1 MSQRVPRAS
10 RGQDEVLR
18 EISVME
24 LWYLLPLESV
34 LFPITG
40 GVQETSPAVNL
51 VSAASVNE
59 GSWHILISPTLALK
73 GRFKKGGAED

>member
-1 MSQRVPRAS
+1 MSERVPRVS
-10 RGQDEVLR
+10 RGQDEALW

-40 GVQETSPAVNL
+40 GDPGNKLCGGLA

-59 GSWHILISPTLALK
+59 GSWHILTCPTLALK
-73 GRFKKGGAED
+73 GRFKKGAGD